1 MRLERFMR
9 RAMAAGLF
17 GWVLTAPAAA
27 PDAPKDAAKD
37 YPNRPIR
44 LLVPNA
50 PGSSVDTL
58 GRIFAQGFTNV
69 TGQQVVID
77 NRAGAGG
84 ILGMEIGKNANPDGY
99 TLISA
104 STAAMTIAPH
114 IQTKLP
120 FDPLKDYEFVSL
132 FGITP
137 NVLVVNPSLPV
148 KNVKELIEFT
158 KSKGGQV
165 NMASAGPG
173 SQSHLAGVLLTT
185 VGRFESLHVPY
196 KGGGPSVASVVAG
209 ESQWTI
215 TPAPAVAGL
224 IRGGKLRAVAH
235 SLPKRDPLLADLPAV
250 AESVPGYEY
259 SGWNGLL
266 APRGTPKAIVDKL
279 RELLIKTVQTP
290 EVRKGFELQLT
301 QIHTNTPAE
310 FRALVAK
317 ELKQMGPVVKAA
329 GLKVE

>member
-1 MRLERFMR
+1 MRLNAILARFV
-9 RAMAAGLF
+9 AAGLLAIGGAGF
-17 GWVLTAPAAA
+17 AAA
-27 PDAPKDAAKD
+27 ATDVARD

-44 LLVPNA
+44 MIVPNA

-58 GRIFAQGFTNV
+58 GRIFAQSLTQV
-69 TGQQVVID
+69 SGQQVVID

-84 ILGMEIGKNANPDGY
+84 VLGMEIGKNANPDGY
-99 TLISA
+99 TVLSA

-114 IQTKLP
+114 IYHKLP
-120 FDPLKDYEFVSL
+120 YDPFKDYEFVSL

-137 NVLVVNPSLPV
+137 NVLVVNPSVPV
-148 KNVKELIEFT
+148 KSVKELIDYA
-158 KSKGGQV
+158 KSKGGQI

-185 VGRFESLHVPY
+185 LGKFQSLHVPY

-209 ESQWTI
+209 ESQWTL

-224 IRGGKLRAVAH
+224 MRGGKLRAIAH
-235 SLPKRDPLLADLPAV
+235 SLPKRDPLLADLPPV
-250 AESVPGYEY
+250 AESVPGFEY

-266 APRGTPKAIVDKL
+266 APLGTPKPILDKL
-279 RELLIKTVQTP
+279 RALVVKSVETP
-290 EVRKGFELQLT
+290 ELRKAFEAQYT
-301 QIHTNTPAE
+301 QVSTSTPAE

-317 ELKQMGPVVKAA
+317 EAKLMGPVVKAA

>member
-1 MRLERFMR
+1 MRLHAVRKAA
-9 RAMAAGLF
+9 RAFAFF
-17 GWVLTAPAAA
+17 GCVCSAHAAPADGAR
-27 PDAPKDAAKD
+27 D

-44 LLVPNA
+44 MLVPNA
-50 PGSSVDTL
+50 PGSAVDTL
-58 GRIFAQGFTNV
+58 GRIFAQALTNV
-69 TGQQVVID
+69 SGQQVVID

-84 ILGMEIGKNANPDGY
+84 VLGMEIGKNANPDGY
-99 TLISA
+99 TLLSA

-114 IQTKLP
+114 IHRKLP
-120 FDPLKDYEFVSL
+120 YDPIRDYEYVSL

-148 KNVKELIEFT
+148 KSVKELIDYCRG
-158 KSKGGQV
+158 KGGQV

-185 VGRFESLHVPY
+185 LGKFESLHVPY

-209 ESQWTI
+209 ESQWTLS
-215 TPAPAVAGL
+215 PAPAVAGL
-224 IRGGKLRAVAH
+224 MRSGKLRPIAH
-235 SLPKRDPLLADLPAV
+235 SLPKRDPLLGDLPAIRDT
-250 AESVPGYEY
+250 VPGFEY

-266 APRGTPKAIVDKL
+266 APVGTPKPVLEKL
-279 RELLIKTVQTP
+279 RTLLVKAVDSPEL
-290 EVRKGFELQLT
+290 RKAFEAQYT
-301 QIHTNTPAE
+301 QVSTTTPAE

-317 ELKQMGPVVKAA
+317 EAKVMGPVVKAA

>member
-1 MRLERFMR
+1 MRFTPFLWG
-9 RAMAAGLF
+9 AIATVALGI
-17 GWVLTAPAAA
+17 VSTAPAAA
-27 PDAPKDAAKD
+27 ADVAKD

-44 LLVPNA
+44 MLVPNA

-58 GRIFAQGFTNV
+58 GRIFAQAMTTVG
-69 TGQQVVID
+69 GQQVVID

-84 ILGMEIGKNANPDGY
+84 TLGMEIGKNANPDGY
-99 TLISA
+99 TILSA

-114 IQTKLP
+114 IYKKLP

-137 NVLVVNPSLPV
+137 NVLVVTPSLPV
-148 KNVKELIEFT
+148 KTVKELIEYCRA
-158 KSKGGQV
+158 KPGEV

-173 SQSHLAGVLLTT
+173 SQSHLAGIVLMSA
-185 VGRFESLHVPY
+185 GKFQALHVPY
-196 KGGGPSVASVVAG
+196 KGGGASVASTVAG

-224 IRGGKLRAVAH
+224 IRGGKLRAIGH
-235 SLPKRDPLLADLPAV
+235 SLPKRDPLLGDMPSV
-250 AESVPGYEY
+250 AETVPGFEY

-266 APRGTPKAIVDKL
+266 APKGTPKPILDKL
-279 RELLIKTVQTP
+279 RQMVLAAVQTP
-290 EVRKGFELQLT
+290 ELKKAFEQQLT
-301 QIHTNTPAE
+301 QVYTNTPAE
-310 FRALVAK
+310 FRAFVAK
-317 ELKQMGPVVKAA
+317 ETKEMGPVVKAA